1 MFFME
6 YYRIMIVDDEEEMR
20 KGIIK
25 KIDWQANGFC
35 VVGNAENGKVALEM
49 AEQKRPDV
57 IFTDIKMP
65 FMDGLEFGEKIKK
78 IMPSVKLVIL
88 SGFDDFE
95 YAQKAIKINVTEYI
109 LKPINSLEFLN
120 LLKKLKKQL
129 DNEFNEKK
137 NTEILR
143 KKYLESLPII
153 KEQFYSEILN
163 NRLSENQI
171 IEKSELYN
179 INFKSK
185 FYNTGLVQI
194 GESTEIEKELIP
206 ISVKKI
212 IDETLFH
219 YTDFVSLFYSDKI
232 AIIYKFNSR
241 NQIDDIVNGS
251 NEICIKVKRILGIS
265 ISIGIGNICNKAI
278 DLGISIES
286 AKSALD
292 YQVILGKNK
301 AIYIGDVEPDLSINI
316 QLNEKDADN
325 LLTAVKMGSDNAIE
339 TSINTI
345 MSNFDDL
352 NVSLNQYQIYM
363 AEIIT
368 IILKMIRN
376 YNIDMVQVFG
386 KDIDCYSYVNQLDSL
401 YDVKNWLIE
410 ICIKLSSL
418 IKSKRVYSSKMLAE
432 NAKQYIYLH
441 YNEFDLSVES
451 LCTYLHVSPAYFST
465 IFKKE
470 TGMSFTT
477 YLTNIRLE
485 EAVKLLNT
493 TDDKTY
499 MIASKVGYSEPNY
512 FSYVFKKHFGISP
525 SKYRMN
531 RGIK

>member
-1 MFFME
+1 MLFME

-163 NRLSENQI
+163 NRLNENQI

-376 YNIDMVQVFG
+376 YNIDMVLVFG

-512 FSYVFKKHFGISP
+512 FSYVFKKQFGVSP
-525 SKYRMN
+525 SKYRKN
-531 RGIK
+531 